1 MNDSLRQISNVI
13 LAPLMWICS
22 SLGFVIEGANSP
34 GDMSDPNT
42 NLLTPFGAAF
52 SIWLPIFLLCIAY
65 GLVQARL
72 RNREHGVFRR
82 LGWWSAAGFAGVC
95 LWGLVNAFA
104 PMQPFNWALLST
116 AIIFIPTML
125 LLVKAMLIVTTE
137 KGNLKGFEKI
147 VTWLGLSLIAG
158 WCSIAVFLNWTT
170 QTVTL
175 MTNAGVDAQLSHTI
189 ILALALI
196 WGVFIILKSGG
207 NRAYAFPII
216 WGLVFIVIRRLNS
229 DPSYTVITVSATIGI
244 VVLIV
249 ACLVKP
255 KTKQII

>member
-1 MNDSLRQISNVI
+1 
-13 LAPLMWICS
+13 
-22 SLGFVIEGANSP
+22 
-34 GDMSDPNT
+34 
-42 NLLTPFGAAF
+42 
-52 SIWLPIFLLCIAY
+52 
-65 GLVQARL
+65 
-72 RNREHGVFRR
+72 
-82 LGWWSAAGFAGVC
+82 
-95 LWGLVNAFA
+95 
-104 PMQPFNWALLST
+104 
-116 AIIFIPTML
+116 
-125 LLVKAMLIVTTE
+125 MLIVTTE

-175 MTNAGVDAQLSHTI
+175 MTNAGLDTQLSHTI
-189 ILALALI
+189 ILALALM

-229 DPSYTVITVSATIGI
+229 EPSYTVITLGAAIGI

-249 ACLVKP
+249 ACFVKP